1 MQNRLTGRLARASA
15 RRPWLTLGLWAA
27 ALAVALP
34 LAGQAEGVVTLEVR
48 NLVTTESDR
57 GNELDTLHR
66 SAGSETYDET
76 VILTSRSVSFGDPS
90 YDAAV
95 RDVVSTVKAVA
106 GVESVTPPTLD
117 AGVAESGRTA
127 LVQVETSADVTVV
140 ESLVAAVDGLD
151 VDGFELLVSGE
162 ESGILAFSA
171 LAQEQL
177 ARGEAIGV
185 AAALVVLLLV
195 LGALVAASIPL
206 GVAAVSVLSAL
217 AMVAVVGRALELTDA
232 VLILTTMF
240 GLALSIDYSLVS
252 VQRFR
257 EELARG
263 RTPLDAVT
271 VTGST
276 ANRAVLF
283 SGVTVVLSLSGLLLI
298 PTTEYVGI
306 ALSVIFVAITSVI
319 TTLTLLPAVLRLLG
333 HRVNKGRVPFTHP
346 TSEPVRW
353 HRAARAVIK
362 RPAIATV
369 AGVLVLLVCAAPL
382 ASLRLTTPGPES
394 LPEDFIT
401 HRASALLVEEFGRGQ
416 SSTTIAVD
424 NASSA
429 QEEVVALA
437 MAIDADP
444 AFTDTTVDRRGDVA
458 FLDTGDRYDPA
469 DPRAEEAIHRLRD
482 VHVPAA
488 IGGTTAAAYVTGDQ
502 ATSIDSI
509 DLLLSRAWM
518 VLTFVLGT
526 SFLLL
531 LVMFRSIVI
540 PLKAI
545 TLNLLGAGA
554 TFGAMV
560 AAYQWGWG
568 SALLGFPEVEGISP
582 YMPVI
587 TFALLFGLSMDYHVF
602 LLSRIKEGYDATGD
616 TAAAVVQ
623 GLGRTGRLI
632 TGAAII
638 MVSVFSGFAASD
650 IPELSQWGF
659 GLGFAVLID
668 ATVIRTL
675 LLPAAMVWLGDSN
688 WYLPRWLQWLPK
700 MGIQEAEPPSQ
711 APVPE
716 PEPVPA

>member
-1 MQNRLTGRLARASA
+1 MRTPLTGRLARASA
-15 RRPWLTLGLWAA
+15 RRPWLTIGLWAA

-34 LAGQAEGVVTLEVR
+34 LAGQAEGAVTLEVR
-48 NLVTTESDR
+48 NLITTESDK

-76 VILTSRSVSFGDPS
+76 VILTSRSASFGEPS
-90 YDAAV
+90 YAAAV
-95 RDVVSTVKAVA
+95 RDVVRTVEAVE

-127 LVQVETSADVTVV
+127 LVQVETSADVAVV

-162 ESGILAFSA
+162 ESGMLAFSA

-283 SGVTVVLSLSGLLLI
+283 SGITVMLSLSGLLLI

-333 HRVNKGRVPFTHP
+333 HRVNKGRVPFTDP
-346 TSEPVRW
+346 ASEPVHW
-353 HRAARAVIK
+353 QRAARAVIK

-369 AGVLVLLVCAAPL
+369 AGVLVLLICAAPL
-382 ASLRLTTPGPES
+382 ASLRLATPGPES

-416 SSTTIAVD
+416 SSTTIAVE

-429 QEEVVALA
+429 QDEVVALA

-444 AFTDTTVDRRGDVA
+444 AFKGTTVDRRGDVA

-488 IGGTTAAAYVTGDQ
+488 LGGTAAAAFVTGDQ

-518 VLTFVLGT
+518 VLAFVLGT

-545 TLNLLGAGA
+545 ALNLLGAGA

-568 SALLGFPEVEGISP
+568 STLLGFPEVDGISP
-582 YMPVI
+582 FMPVI

-602 LLSRIKEGYDATGD
+602 LLSRIKEGYDATGS
-616 TAAAVVQ
+616 TADAVVH

-638 MVSVFSGFAASD
+638 MGAVFAGFAASD

-688 WYLPRWLQWLPK
+688 WYLPRWLEWLPQI
-700 MGIQEAEPPSQ
+700 GTADQPAEL
-711 APVPE
+711 ATAE
-716 PEPVPA
+716 PEPAMV

>member
-1 MQNRLTGRLARASA
+1 MPDRLTGRLARASA
-15 RRPWLTLGLWAA
+15 RRPWLTIGLWAA

-34 LAGQAEGVVTLEVR
+34 LAGQAEGAVTLEVR
-48 NLVTTESDR
+48 NLVTTESDK
-57 GNELDTLHR
+57 GNELDVLHR
-66 SAGSETYDET
+66 SAGSESYDET
-76 VILTSRSVSFGDPS
+76 VILTSRSASFGEPS

-95 RDVVSTVKAVA
+95 RDVVRTVEAVS

-127 LVQVETSADVTVV
+127 LVQVETSADVAVV
-140 ESLVAAVDGLD
+140 EALVAAVDGLD

-162 ESGILAFSA
+162 ESGMLAFDA

-206 GVAAVSVLSAL
+206 GVAAVSILSAL

-232 VLILTTMF
+232 ALILTMMF

-283 SGVTVVLSLSGLLLI
+283 SGITVMLSLSGLLLI

-333 HRVNKGRVPFTHP
+333 HRVNKGRVPFTHS

-353 HRAARAVIK
+353 QSTARAVIK
-362 RPAIATV
+362 RPAVATI

-394 LPEDFIT
+394 LPEDFVT

-416 SSTTIAVD
+416 SSTTIAIE

-429 QEEVVALA
+429 QDEVVALA
-437 MAIDADP
+437 MALDADP
-444 AFTDTTVDRRGDVA
+444 AFTGTAVDLRGDVA
-458 FLDTGDRYDPA
+458 FLDTGDRYDSA

-488 IGGTTAAAYVTGDQ
+488 LDGTAATAYVTGDQ
-502 ATSIDSI
+502 ATSIDNI

-518 VLTFVLGT
+518 VLAFVLGT

-545 TLNLLGAGA
+545 ALNLLGAGA

-582 YMPVI
+582 FMPVI

-638 MVSVFSGFAASD
+638 MGAVFSGFAASD

-668 ATVIRTL
+668 ATIIRTL

-688 WYLPRWLQWLPK
+688 WYLPRWLEWLPQI
-700 MGIQEAEPPSQ
+700 GAEDQP
-711 APVPE
+711 AGMATAE
-716 PEPVPA
+716 PEPAMV

>member
-34 LAGQAEGVVTLEVR
+34 LAGQAEGVVTPEVR
-48 NLVTTESDR
+48 NLITTESDK
-57 GNELDTLHR
+57 GNELDTLLR
-66 SAGSETYDET
+66 SAGSEAYDET
-76 VILTSRSVSFGDPS
+76 VILTSRSASFGDPT

-95 RDVVSTVKAVA
+95 RDVVRAVEA
-106 GVESVTPPTLD
+106 VDGVESVTPPTIE

-127 LVQVETSADVTVV
+127 LLQVETSADIAVV
-140 ESLVAAVDGLD
+140 EALVEAVDGLD
-151 VDGFELLVSGE
+151 VDGFDLLVSGE
-162 ESGILAFSA
+162 ESGMLAFSA

-177 ARGEAIGV
+177 ARGELIGV
-185 AAALVVLLLV
+185 AVALVVLLLV

-206 GVAAVSVLSAL
+206 GVAFVSVLSAF
-217 AMVAVVGRALELTDA
+217 AMVAVVGRAFELSEV
-232 VLILTTMF
+232 VLFLTSML

-276 ANRAVLF
+276 ANRAILF
-283 SGVTVVLSLSGLLLI
+283 SGVTVMLSLSGLLLI

-333 HRVNKGRVPFTHP
+333 HRVNKGSVPFTDP
-346 TSEPVRW
+346 ASEPVRW
-353 HRAARAVIK
+353 QRAARAVIK

-369 AGVLVLLVCAAPL
+369 AGVLVLLICAAPL

-416 SSTTIAVD
+416 SSTTIAVE

-429 QEEVVALA
+429 QDEIVALA

-444 AFTDTTVDRRGDVA
+444 AFTGTTIDRRGDVA

-469 DPRAEEAIHRLRD
+469 DPRAEEAIQRLRD

-488 IGGTTAAAYVTGDQ
+488 LDGTAATAYVTGDQ
-502 ATSIDSI
+502 ATSMDSI

-518 VLTFVLGT
+518 VLAFVLGT

-545 TLNLLGAGA
+545 ALNLLGAGA

-582 YMPVI
+582 FMPVI

-616 TAAAVVQ
+616 TAVAVVQ

-650 IPELSQWGF
+650 IPEMSQWGF

-688 WYLPRWLQWLPK
+688 WYLPRWLEWLPQI
-700 MGIQEAEPPSQ
+700 GTEDQPAEL
-711 APVPE
+711 ATAE
-716 PEPVPA
+716 PEPAMV

>member
-34 LAGQAEGVVTLEVR
+34 LAGQAEGAVTPEVR
-48 NLVTTESDR
+48 NLITTESDR
-57 GNELDTLHR
+57 GNELDVLHR

-76 VILTSRSVSFGDPS
+76 VILTSRSASFGDPAF
-90 YDAAV
+90 DNAIK
-95 RDVVSTVKAVA
+95 DVVRAVEA
-106 GVESVTPPTLD
+106 VDGVESVTPPTAD

-127 LVQVETSADVTVV
+127 LVQVETTAAVAVV
-140 ESLVAAVDGLD
+140 EALVEAVDGLD
-151 VDGFELLVSGE
+151 VPGFELLVSGQ
-162 ESGILAFSA
+162 ESGMLAFSA

-177 ARGEAIGV
+177 ARGELIGV

-206 GVAAVSVLSAL
+206 AVAFVSVLSAM
-217 AMVAVVGRALELTDA
+217 AMVAVVGRALELTES
-232 VLILTTMF
+232 VLILTTML

-257 EELARG
+257 EELGRG
-263 RTPLDAVT
+263 RSVLDAVT
-271 VTGST
+271 VTGTT

-283 SGVTVVLSLSGLLLI
+283 SGVTVMLSLSGLLLI

-306 ALSVIFVAITSVI
+306 ALSVIFVAISSVVA
-319 TTLTLLPAVLRLLG
+319 TLTLLPAVLRLLG
-333 HRVNKGRVPFTHP
+333 HRVNKGRVPFIDP
-346 TSEPVRW
+346 ASEPVGW
-353 HRAARAVIK
+353 QRAARVVIK
-362 RPAIATV
+362 RPAVATV
-369 AGVLVLLVCAAPL
+369 AGVLVLLICAAPL

-416 SSTTIAVD
+416 SSTTIAVE

-429 QEEVVALA
+429 QNEVVALA

-444 AFTDTTVDRRGDVA
+444 AFTGTTVERRGDVA

-488 IGGTTAAAYVTGDQ
+488 LDGTTATAYVTGDQ

-518 VLTFVLGT
+518 VLAFVLGT

-616 TAAAVVQ
+616 TAAAVVH
-623 GLGRTGRLI
+623 GLSRTGRLI

-638 MVSVFSGFAASD
+638 MVAVFSGFAASD

-688 WYLPRWLQWLPK
+688 WYLPRWLEWLPHF
-700 MGIQEAEPPSQ
+700 GVTEQPTELPA
-711 APVPE
+711 AE
-716 PEPVPA
+716 PEPALV

>member
-1 MQNRLTGRLARASA
+1 MRTPLTGRLARASA
-15 RRPWLTLGLWAA
+15 RRPWLTIGLWGVC
-27 ALAVALP
+27 LGIALP
-34 LAGQAEGVVTLEVR
+34 LAGQVEGAVTPDVR
-48 NLVTTESDR
+48 NLVTTESDEGR
-57 GNELDTLHR
+57 NLDLTHR
-66 SAGSETYDET
+66 SGGSETYDET
-76 VILTSRSVSFGDPS
+76 VILTSGEARFGEPSF
-90 YDAAV
+90 DAAV
-95 RDVVSTVKAVA
+95 STVVRTVDAVD
-106 GVESVTPPTLD
+106 GVESVIAPTAD
-117 AGVAESGRTA
+117 AGVGETGRTA
-127 LVQVETSADVTVV
+127 LVQVETAADTEAVRA
-140 ESLVAAVDGLD
+140 LIDAVDGLD
-151 VDGFELLVSGE
+151 VAGFELLVSGV
-162 ESGILAFSA
+162 ESGELAFTE
-171 LAQEQL
+171 LASEQL
-177 ARGEAIGV
+177 ARGEMFGV

-206 GVAAVSVLSAL
+206 GVAFVSVLSAM
-217 AMVAVVGRALELTDA
+217 AMVAVVGRALELTES
-232 VLILTTMF
+232 VLILTTML

-252 VQRFR
+252 LQRFR

-263 RTPLDAVT
+263 RTVLDAVS
-271 VTGST
+271 VTGGT

-283 SGVTVVLSLSGLLLI
+283 SGVTVLLSLSGLLFI

-306 ALSVIFVAITSVI
+306 ALSVVFVAISSVV

-333 HRVNKGRVPFTHP
+333 HRVNKGRVPGTHP
-346 TSEPVRW
+346 APEPVGWKRV
-353 HRAARAVIK
+353 ARAVIR
-362 RPAIATV
+362 RPAVATL
-369 AGVLVLLVCAAPL
+369 AGVAVLLICAAPL
-382 ASLRLTTPGPES
+382 ASIRLAHPGPES
-394 LPEDFIT
+394 LPENFVV

-416 SSTTIAVD
+416 SATTIAVE

-429 QEEVVALA
+429 EDALVALA
-437 MAIDADP
+437 LAVDTDP
-444 AFTDTTVDRRGDVA
+444 AFTGTTVDRRGDVA
-458 FLDTGDRYDPA
+458 FIDTHDRFDSA
-469 DPRAEEAIHRLRD
+469 DPRAEEAIERLRD
-482 VHVPAA
+482 EIVPAA
-488 IGGTTAAAYVTGDQ
+488 LGGTAATAYVTGDQ
-502 ATSIDSI
+502 AVSVDGI

-518 VLTFVLGT
+518 VVAFVLGT

-545 TLNLLGAGA
+545 ALNLLGAGA

-602 LLSRIKEGYDATGD
+602 LLSRIKEGYDATGS
-616 TAAAVVQ
+616 TADAVVY

-632 TGAAII
+632 TGAAAI
-638 MVSVFSGFAASD
+638 MVAIFSGFAASD

-688 WYLPRWLQWLPK
+688 WYLPRCLEWLPHF
-700 MGIQEAEPPSQ
+700 GVTEQPTELPAAEPE
-711 APVPE
+711 AALV
-716 PEPVPA
+716 

>member
-34 LAGQAEGVVTLEVR
+34 LAGQAEGVVTPEVR
-48 NLVTTESDR
+48 NLITTESDKA
-57 GNELDTLHR
+57 NELDTLHR
-66 SAGSETYDET
+66 SAGSEAHDET
-76 VILTSRSVSFGDPS
+76 VILTSRSASFGDPT

-95 RDVVSTVKAVA
+95 RDVVRTVEAVD
-106 GVESVTPPTLD
+106 GVESVTPPTVD
-117 AGVAESGRTA
+117 EGVAESGRTA
-127 LVQVETSADVTVV
+127 LVQVETSADVAVV
-140 ESLVAAVDGLD
+140 EALVEAVDGLD

-162 ESGILAFSA
+162 ESGMLAFSA

-177 ARGEAIGV
+177 ARGELIGV
-185 AAALVVLLLV
+185 AVALVVLLLV

-206 GVAAVSVLSAL
+206 GVAFVSVLSAL
-217 AMVAVVGRALELTDA
+217 AMVAVVGRAFELTEA
-232 VLILTTMF
+232 VLFLTSML

-257 EELARG
+257 EELAHG

-271 VTGST
+271 VTGNT

-283 SGVTVVLSLSGLLLI
+283 SGITVMLSLSGLLLV
-298 PTTEYVGI
+298 PTTEFVGI
-306 ALSVIFVAITSVI
+306 AMSVIFVAITSVI

-333 HRVNKGRVPFTHP
+333 HRVNKGWVPFTHP
-346 TSEPVRW
+346 TREPLRW
-353 HRAARAVIK
+353 QRAARAVIK
-362 RPAIATV
+362 RPAVATV

-416 SSTTIAVD
+416 SSTTIAVE

-429 QEEVVALA
+429 QDEIVALA

-444 AFTDTTVDRRGDVA
+444 AFTGTTVDRRGDVA

-488 IGGTTAAAYVTGDQ
+488 LDGTAATAYVTGDQ

-509 DLLLSRAWM
+509 HLLLSRASM
-518 VLTFVLGT
+518 VLAFVLGT

-545 TLNLLGAGA
+545 ALNLLGAGA

-568 SALLGFPEVEGISP
+568 SALLGFPEVGGISP

-638 MVSVFSGFAASD
+638 MVAVFSGFAASD

-688 WYLPRWLQWLPK
+688 WYLPRWLEWLPHF
-700 MGIQEAEPPSQ
+700 GVTEQPTELPA
-711 APVPE
+711 AE
-716 PEPVPA
+716 PEPALV

>member
-34 LAGQAEGVVTLEVR
+34 LAGQAEGVVTPEVR
-48 NLVTTESDR
+48 NLITTESDK

-66 SAGSETYDET
+66 SAGSEAYDET
-76 VILTSRSVSFGDPS
+76 VILTSRSASFGDPT

-95 RDVVSTVKAVA
+95 RDVVRTVEAVD
-106 GVESVTPPTLD
+106 GVETVTPPTID

-127 LVQVETSADVTVV
+127 LLQVETSADVTVV
-140 ESLVAAVDGLD
+140 EALVAAVDGLD
-151 VDGFELLVSGE
+151 VEGFELLVSGE
-162 ESGILAFSA
+162 ESGMLAFSA

-177 ARGEAIGV
+177 ARGEMVGV

-206 GVAAVSVLSAL
+206 GVAFVSVLSAL
-217 AMVAVVGRALELTDA
+217 AMVAVVGRAFELSDV
-232 VLILTTMF
+232 VLILTTML

-283 SGVTVVLSLSGLLLI
+283 SGITVMLSLSGLLLI
-298 PTTEYVGI
+298 PTTEYVGV

-333 HRVNKGRVPFTHP
+333 HRVNKGRVPFTDP
-346 TSEPVRW
+346 ASEPVFW
-353 HRAARAVIK
+353 QRAARAVIK
-362 RPAIATV
+362 RPAVATV
-369 AGVLVLLVCAAPL
+369 AGVLVLLICAAPL

-416 SSTTIAVD
+416 SSTTIAVQ

-429 QEEVVALA
+429 QDEVVALA

-444 AFTDTTVDRRGDVA
+444 AFTGTTIDRRGDVA

-488 IGGTTAAAYVTGDQ
+488 LDGTAATAYVTGDQ

-518 VLTFVLGT
+518 VLAFVLGT

-545 TLNLLGAGA
+545 ALNLLGAGA

-623 GLGRTGRLI
+623 GLSRTGRLI

-688 WYLPRWLQWLPK
+688 WYLPRWLEWLPHF
-700 MGIQEAEPPSQ
+700 GVTEQPTELPA
-711 APVPE
+711 AE
-716 PEPVPA
+716 PEPALV

>member
-1 MQNRLTGRLARASA
+1 MQNRITGRLARASA
-15 RRPWLTLGLWAA
+15 RRPWLTIGLWVA

-34 LAGQAEGVVTLEVR
+34 LAGQAEGAITPEVR
-48 NLVTTESDR
+48 NLVTTESDTA
-57 GNELDTLHR
+57 NELDTLYR
-66 SAGSETYDET
+66 SAGSESYDET
-76 VILTSRSVSFGDPS
+76 VILTSTSTTFGDPA
-90 YDAAV
+90 YDAAIS
-95 RDVVSTVKAVA
+95 DVVRTVEAVD
-106 GVESVTPPTLD
+106 GVETVTPPTLE
-117 AGVAESGRTA
+117 AGVAESGRTV
-127 LVQVETSADVTVV
+127 LVQVETSADVAVV
-140 ESLVAAVDGLD
+140 ESLVEAVDGLAI
-151 VDGFELLVSGE
+151 DGFELLVSGE
-162 ESGILAFSA
+162 ESGILAFNA

-177 ARGEAIGV
+177 ARGELIGV

-206 GVAAVSVLSAL
+206 GVAAVSVLSAV
-217 AMVAVVGRALELTDA
+217 AVVAVVGRAFELTEG
-232 VLILTTMF
+232 VLVLTTML

-283 SGVTVVLSLSGLLLI
+283 SGITVMLSLSGLLLI

-306 ALSVIFVAITSVI
+306 ALAVSFAAIASVV

-333 HRVNKGRVPFTHP
+333 HRVNKGRVPLTHP

-353 HRAARAVIK
+353 QRAARAVIK
-362 RPAIATV
+362 RPAVATL
-369 AGVLVLLVCAAPL
+369 AGVLVLLICAAPI

-394 LPEDFIT
+394 LPENFVT
-401 HRASALLVEEFGRGQ
+401 HQASDLLVEEFGRGQ
-416 SSTTIAVD
+416 SSTTIAIK
-424 NASSA
+424 NAGSA
-429 QEEVVALA
+429 PDEVVALA
-437 MAIDADP
+437 TAIDADP
-444 AFTDTTVDRRGDVA
+444 AFTGTTVDRRGDVA
-458 FLDTGDRYDPA
+458 FLDTGDRFDSA
-469 DPRAEEAIHRLRD
+469 DPRAEEAIERVRD

-488 IGGTTAAAYVTGDQ
+488 LGGTAATAYVTGDQ

-509 DLLLSRAWM
+509 GLLLSRTWM
-518 VLTFVLGT
+518 VLAFVLGT

-545 TLNLLGAGA
+545 ALNLLGAAA

-568 SALLGFPEVEGISP
+568 STLFGFPEVEGISP

-616 TAAAVVQ
+616 TAAAVVH
-623 GLGRTGRLI
+623 GLSRTGRLI

-638 MVSVFSGFAASD
+638 MVAVFSGFAASD

-668 ATVIRTL
+668 ATIIRTL

-688 WYLPRWLQWLPK
+688 WYLPRWLEWLPK
-700 MGIQEAEPPSQ
+700 IGAEDPLAAS
-711 APVPE
+711 AAAERE
-716 PEPVPA
+716 PARV

>member
-34 LAGQAEGVVTLEVR
+34 LAGQAEGVVTPEVR
-48 NLVTTESDR
+48 NLITTESDK

-66 SAGSETYDET
+66 SAGSEAYDET
-76 VILTSRSVSFGDPS
+76 VILTSRSASFGDPT

-95 RDVVSTVKAVA
+95 RDVVRAVEA
-106 GVESVTPPTLD
+106 VDGVESVTPPTVD

-127 LVQVETSADVTVV
+127 LVQVETSADVAVV
-140 ESLVAAVDGLD
+140 EALVEAVDGLD
-151 VDGFELLVSGE
+151 VDGFDLLVSGE
-162 ESGILAFSA
+162 ESGMLAFSA

-177 ARGEAIGV
+177 ARGELIGV

-217 AMVAVVGRALELTDA
+217 AMVAVVGRAFDLTESM
-232 VLILTTMF
+232 LILTTML

-283 SGVTVVLSLSGLLLI
+283 SGITVMLSLSGLLLI

-346 TSEPVRW
+346 TREPLRW
-353 HRAARAVIK
+353 QRAARAVIK
-362 RPAIATV
+362 RPAVATV

-416 SSTTIAVD
+416 SSTTIAVE

-429 QEEVVALA
+429 QDEIVALA

-444 AFTDTTVDRRGDVA
+444 AFTGTTVDRRGDVA

-488 IGGTTAAAYVTGDQ
+488 FDGTAATAYVTGDQ
-502 ATSIDSI
+502 ATSIDGI

-518 VLTFVLGT
+518 VVAFVLGT

-531 LVMFRSIVI
+531 LAMFRSIVI

-545 TLNLLGAGA
+545 ALNLLGAGA

-616 TAAAVVQ
+616 TASAVVH

-632 TGAAII
+632 TGAAAI
-638 MVSVFSGFAASD
+638 MVAVFSGFAASD

-688 WYLPRWLQWLPK
+688 WYLPRWLEWLPHF
-700 MGIQEAEPPSQ
+700 GVTEQPTELPA
-711 APVPE
+711 AE
-716 PEPVPA
+716 PEPALV

>member
-34 LAGQAEGVVTLEVR
+34 LAGQAEGVVTPEVR
-48 NLVTTESDR
+48 NLITTESDK

-66 SAGSETYDET
+66 SAGSEAYDET
-76 VILTSRSVSFGDPS
+76 VILTSRSASFGDPT

-95 RDVVSTVKAVA
+95 RDVVRAVEA
-106 GVESVTPPTLD
+106 VDGVESVTPPTVD

-127 LVQVETSADVTVV
+127 LVQVETSADVAVV
-140 ESLVAAVDGLD
+140 EALVEAVDGLD
-151 VDGFELLVSGE
+151 VDGFDLLVSGE
-162 ESGILAFSA
+162 ESGMLAFSA

-177 ARGEAIGV
+177 ARGELIGV

-217 AMVAVVGRALELTDA
+217 AMVAVVGRAFDLTESM
-232 VLILTTMF
+232 LILTTML

-283 SGVTVVLSLSGLLLI
+283 SGITVMLSLSGLLLI

-346 TSEPVRW
+346 TREPLRW
-353 HRAARAVIK
+353 QRAARAVIK
-362 RPAIATV
+362 RPAVATV

-416 SSTTIAVD
+416 SSTTIAVE

-429 QEEVVALA
+429 QDEIVALA

-444 AFTDTTVDRRGDVA
+444 AFTGTTVDRRGDVA

-488 IGGTTAAAYVTGDQ
+488 LDGTAATAYVTGDQ
-502 ATSIDSI
+502 ATSIDGI

-518 VLTFVLGT
+518 VVAFVLGT

-531 LVMFRSIVI
+531 LAMFRSIVI

-545 TLNLLGAGA
+545 ALNLLGAGA

-616 TAAAVVQ
+616 TASAVVH

-632 TGAAII
+632 TGAAAI
-638 MVSVFSGFAASD
+638 MVAVFSGFAASD

-688 WYLPRWLQWLPK
+688 WYLPRWLEWLPHF
-700 MGIQEAEPPSQ
+700 GVTEQPTELPA
-711 APVPE
+711 AE
-716 PEPVPA
+716 PEPALV

>member
-1 MQNRLTGRLARASA
+1 MPTPLTGRLARASA
-15 RRPWLTLGLWAA
+15 RRPWLTIGLWAA
-27 ALAVALP
+27 TLAVALP
-34 LAGQAEGVVTLEVR
+34 LAGQAEGAVTLEVR
-48 NLVTTESDR
+48 NLITTESDK
-57 GNELDTLHR
+57 GDELDTLHR
-66 SAGSETYDET
+66 SAGSESYDET
-76 VILTSRSVSFGDPS
+76 VILTSPSASFGDPS
-90 YDAAV
+90 YAAAV
-95 RDVVSTVKAVA
+95 RDVVRTVEAVA

-127 LVQVETSADVTVV
+127 LVQVETSADVAVV

-162 ESGILAFSA
+162 ESGMLAFSA

-195 LGALVAASIPL
+195 LGGLVAAGIPL

-232 VLILTTMF
+232 VLVLTSMF

-263 RTPLDAVT
+263 TTPLDAVT

-283 SGVTVVLSLSGLLLI
+283 SGITVVLSLSGLLLI

-333 HRVNKGRVPFTHP
+333 HRVNTGRVPFTHP

-353 HRAARAVIK
+353 QRAARAVIK

-416 SSTTIAVD
+416 SSTTIAVEG
-424 NASSA
+424 ASSA
-429 QEEVVALA
+429 QDEVVALA

-444 AFTDTTVDRRGDVA
+444 AFTGTTVDRRGDVA

-488 IGGTTAAAYVTGDQ
+488 LGGTEAAAYVTGAQ

-518 VLTFVLGT
+518 VLAFVLGT

-545 TLNLLGAGA
+545 ALNLLGAGA

-568 SALLGFPEVEGISP
+568 STLLGFPEVDGISP
-582 YMPVI
+582 FMPVI

-602 LLSRIKEGYDATGD
+602 LLSRIKEGYDATGS
-616 TAAAVVQ
+616 TADAVVH

-638 MVSVFSGFAASD
+638 MGAVFSGFAASD

-668 ATVIRTL
+668 ATIIRTL

-688 WYLPRWLQWLPK
+688 WYLPRWLEWLPRF
-700 MGIQEAEPPSQ
+700 GVAEQSTELP
-711 APVPE
+711 AAE
-716 PEPVPA
+716 PEPSFV

>member
-34 LAGQAEGVVTLEVR
+34 LAGQAEGAVTPEVR
-48 NLVTTESDR
+48 NLITTESDR
-57 GNELDTLHR
+57 GNELDVLHR

-76 VILTSRSVSFGDPS
+76 VILTSRSASFGDPAF
-90 YDAAV
+90 DNAIK
-95 RDVVSTVKAVA
+95 DVVRAVEA
-106 GVESVTPPTLD
+106 VDGVESVTPPTAD

-127 LVQVETSADVTVV
+127 LVQVETTADVAVV
-140 ESLVAAVDGLD
+140 EALVEAVYGLD
-151 VDGFELLVSGE
+151 VPGFELLVSGQ
-162 ESGILAFSA
+162 ESAMLAFSA

-177 ARGEAIGV
+177 ARGELIGV
-185 AAALVVLLLV
+185 AVALVVLLLV

-206 GVAAVSVLSAL
+206 GVAVVSVLSAL
-217 AMVAVVGRALELTDA
+217 AMVAVVGRAFELTEA
-232 VLILTTMF
+232 VLFLTSML

-257 EELARG
+257 EELAHG

-271 VTGST
+271 VTGNT

-283 SGVTVVLSLSGLLLI
+283 SGITVMLSLSGLLLV

-306 ALSVIFVAITSVI
+306 ALSVIFVAITSAV

-333 HRVNKGRVPFTHP
+333 HRVNKGRVPFTDP
-346 TSEPVRW
+346 ASEPVGW
-353 HRAARAVIK
+353 QRAGRVVIQ
-362 RPAIATV
+362 RPAVATV
-369 AGVLVLLVCAAPL
+369 AGVLVLLICAAPL

-401 HRASALLVEEFGRGQ
+401 HRVSALLVEEFGRGQ
-416 SSTTIAVD
+416 SSTTVAVE
-424 NASSA
+424 NAASA
-429 QEEVVALA
+429 EDEVVALA
-437 MAIDADP
+437 VAIDADP
-444 AFTDTTVDRRGDVA
+444 AFTGTTVERRGDVA

-488 IGGTTAAAYVTGDQ
+488 LDGTTATAYVTGDQ

-518 VLTFVLGT
+518 VLAFVLGT

-602 LLSRIKEGYDATGD
+602 LLSRIKEGYDASGD
-616 TAAAVVQ
+616 TAAAVVH
-623 GLGRTGRLI
+623 GLSRTGRLI

-638 MVSVFSGFAASD
+638 MGAVFSGFAASD

-668 ATVIRTL
+668 ATIIRTL

-688 WYLPRWLQWLPK
+688 WYLPRWLEWLPHF
-700 MGIQEAEPPSQ
+700 GVTEPP
-711 APVPE
+711 AELPAAE
-716 PEPVPA
+716 PEPALV

>member
-1 MQNRLTGRLARASA
+1 MQNRLTGRLAHASA

-34 LAGQAEGVVTLEVR
+34 LAGQAEGVVTPEVR
-48 NLVTTESDR
+48 NLITTESDR
-57 GNELDTLHR
+57 GDELDTLHR

-76 VILTSRSVSFGDPS
+76 VILTSGSASFGDPT

-95 RDVVSTVKAVA
+95 RDVVRTVEAVD

-127 LVQVETSADVTVV
+127 LVQVETSADVAVV
-140 ESLVAAVDGLD
+140 EALVEAVDGLD
-151 VDGFELLVSGE
+151 VEGFELLVSGE
-162 ESGILAFSA
+162 ESGLLAFSA

-177 ARGEAIGV
+177 ARGELIGV
-185 AAALVVLLLV
+185 AVALVVLLLV

-206 GVAAVSVLSAL
+206 GVAAVSILSAL
-217 AMVAVVGRALELTDA
+217 AVVAVVGRVFDLTESA
-232 VLILTTMF
+232 LILTSMF

-283 SGVTVVLSLSGLLLI
+283 SGITVMLSLSGLLLI

-333 HRVNKGRVPFTHP
+333 HRVNKGRVPFTDP
-346 TSEPVRW
+346 ASEPVLW
-353 HRAARAVIK
+353 QRAARAVIK
-362 RPAIATV
+362 RPAVATV
-369 AGVLVLLVCAAPL
+369 AGVLVLLICAAPL

-416 SSTTIAVD
+416 SSTTVAVE
-424 NASSA
+424 NASFA
-429 QEEVVALA
+429 QDEVLALA
-437 MAIDADP
+437 TAIDADP
-444 AFTDTTVDRRGDVA
+444 AFTGTTVDRRGDVA

-488 IGGTTAAAYVTGDQ
+488 LGGTAATAYVTGSQ

-518 VLTFVLGT
+518 VLAFVLGT

-540 PLKAI
+540 PLKSIA
-545 TLNLLGAGA
+545 LNLLGVGA

-568 SALLGFPEVEGISP
+568 STLLGFPEVEGISP
-582 YMPVI
+582 FLPVI

-616 TAAAVVQ
+616 TAEAVVQ

-638 MVSVFSGFAASD
+638 MVAVFSGFAASD

-688 WYLPRWLQWLPK
+688 WYLPRWLEWLPHF
-700 MGIQEAEPPSQ
+700 GVTEQSTELPA
-711 APVPE
+711 AE
-716 PEPVPA
+716 PEPALV

>member
-34 LAGQAEGVVTLEVR
+34 LAGQAEGVVTPEVR
-48 NLVTTESDR
+48 NLITTESDK
-57 GNELDTLHR
+57 GNALDTLHR

-76 VILTSRSVSFGDPS
+76 VILTSRSASFGDPT

-95 RDVVSTVKAVA
+95 RDVVRAVEA
-106 GVESVTPPTLD
+106 VDGVESVTPPTVD
-117 AGVAESGRTA
+117 AGVADSGRTA
-127 LVQVETSADVTVV
+127 LVQVETAADVAVV
-140 ESLVAAVDGLD
+140 EALVEAVDGLD
-151 VDGFELLVSGE
+151 VPGFELLVSGQ
-162 ESGILAFSA
+162 ESGMLAFSA

-177 ARGEAIGV
+177 ARGELIGV
-185 AAALVVLLLV
+185 AVALVVLLLV

-217 AMVAVVGRALELTDA
+217 AMVAVVGRAVELTEA
-232 VLILTTMF
+232 VLFLTTML

-283 SGVTVVLSLSGLLLI
+283 SGITVMLSLSGLLLI

-319 TTLTLLPAVLRLLG
+319 TTLTLLPAVLRLLR
-333 HRVNKGRVPFTHP
+333 HRVNQGRVPFTHP
-346 TSEPVRW
+346 TREPLRW
-353 HRAARAVIK
+353 QRAARAVIK
-362 RPAIATV
+362 RPAVATV

-416 SSTTIAVD
+416 SSTTVAVE
-424 NASSA
+424 NASA
-429 QEEVVALA
+429 AEDEVVALA

-444 AFTDTTVDRRGDVA
+444 AFTGTTVDRRGDVA

-488 IGGTTAAAYVTGDQ
+488 LDGTAATAYVTGDQ

-518 VLTFVLGT
+518 VLAFVLGT

-545 TLNLLGAGA
+545 ALNLLGAGA

-638 MVSVFSGFAASD
+638 MVAVFSGFAASD

-688 WYLPRWLQWLPK
+688 WYLPRWLEWLPQI
-700 MGIQEAEPPSQ
+700 GTEDQPAEM
-711 APVPE
+711 ATAE
-716 PEPVPA
+716 PEPAMV

>member
-1 MQNRLTGRLARASA
+1 MSNRLTGRLARASA
-15 RRPWLTLGLWAA
+15 RRPWLTIGLWAV

-34 LAGQAEGVVTLEVR
+34 LAGQAEGVVTPEVR
-48 NLVTTESDR
+48 NLITTESDE
-57 GNELDTLHR
+57 GTELDTLHR
-66 SAGSETYDET
+66 SAGSEAYDET
-76 VILTSRSVSFGDPS
+76 VILTSRSASFGDPT

-95 RDVVSTVKAVA
+95 RDVVRTVEAVD
-106 GVESVTPPTLD
+106 GVETVTPPTID

-127 LVQVETSADVTVV
+127 LVQVETSADVAVV
-140 ESLVAAVDGLD
+140 EALVAAVDGLD
-151 VDGFELLVSGE
+151 VEGFELLVSGE
-162 ESGILAFSA
+162 ESGMLAFSA

-177 ARGEAIGV
+177 ARGEMIGV

-206 GVAAVSVLSAL
+206 GVAFVSVLSAL
-217 AMVAVVGRALELTDA
+217 AMVAVVGRAFELSDV
-232 VLILTTMF
+232 VLILTTML
-240 GLALSIDYSLVS
+240 GLALSFDYSMVS

-257 EELARG
+257 EELAHG

-283 SGVTVVLSLSGLLLI
+283 SGITVMLSLSGLLLI
-298 PTTEYVGI
+298 PTTEYVGV

-333 HRVNKGRVPFTHP
+333 HRVNKGRVPFTDP
-346 TSEPVRW
+346 ASEPVFW
-353 HRAARAVIK
+353 QRAARAVIK
-362 RPAIATV
+362 RPAVATV
-369 AGVLVLLVCAAPL
+369 AGVLVLLICAAPL

-394 LPEDFIT
+394 LPKDFIT

-416 SSTTIAVD
+416 SSTTVAVE

-429 QEEVVALA
+429 QDEVLALA
-437 MAIDADP
+437 TAIDADP
-444 AFTDTTVDRRGDVA
+444 AFTGTTVDRRGDVA

-488 IGGTTAAAYVTGDQ
+488 LGGTAATAYVTGSQ

-518 VLTFVLGT
+518 VLAFVLGT

-545 TLNLLGAGA
+545 ALNLLGVGA

-568 SALLGFPEVEGISP
+568 STLLGFPEVEGISP
-582 YMPVI
+582 FLPVI

-616 TAAAVVQ
+616 TAEAVVQ

-638 MVSVFSGFAASD
+638 MVAVFSGFAASD

-688 WYLPRWLQWLPK
+688 WYLPRWLEWLPHFG
-700 MGIQEAEPPSQ
+700 MTEQPTELPA
-711 APVPE
+711 AE
-716 PEPVPA
+716 PEPALV

>member
-34 LAGQAEGVVTLEVR
+34 LAGQAEGVVTPEVR
-48 NLVTTESDR
+48 NLITTESDK

-66 SAGSETYDET
+66 SAGSEAYDET
-76 VILTSRSVSFGDPS
+76 VILTSRSASFGDPT

-95 RDVVSTVKAVA
+95 RDVVRAVEA
-106 GVESVTPPTLD
+106 VDGVESVTPPTVD

-127 LVQVETSADVTVV
+127 LVQVETSADVAVV
-140 ESLVAAVDGLD
+140 EALVEAVDGLD
-151 VDGFELLVSGE
+151 VDGFDLLVSGE
-162 ESGILAFSA
+162 ESGMLAFSA

-177 ARGEAIGV
+177 ARGELIGV

-217 AMVAVVGRALELTDA
+217 AMVAVVGRAFDLTESM
-232 VLILTTMF
+232 LILTTML

-283 SGVTVVLSLSGLLLI
+283 SGITVMLSLSGLLLI

-346 TSEPVRW
+346 TREPLRW
-353 HRAARAVIK
+353 QRAARAVIK
-362 RPAIATV
+362 RPAVATV

-416 SSTTIAVD
+416 SSTTIAVE

-429 QEEVVALA
+429 QDEIVALA

-444 AFTDTTVDRRGDVA
+444 AFTGTTVDRRGDVA

-488 IGGTTAAAYVTGDQ
+488 FDGTAATAYVTGDQ

-518 VLTFVLGT
+518 VLAFVLGT

-545 TLNLLGAGA
+545 ALNLLGAGA

-638 MVSVFSGFAASD
+638 MVAVFSGFAASD

-688 WYLPRWLQWLPK
+688 WYL
-700 MGIQEAEPPSQ
+700 
-711 APVPE
+711 
-716 PEPVPA
+716 